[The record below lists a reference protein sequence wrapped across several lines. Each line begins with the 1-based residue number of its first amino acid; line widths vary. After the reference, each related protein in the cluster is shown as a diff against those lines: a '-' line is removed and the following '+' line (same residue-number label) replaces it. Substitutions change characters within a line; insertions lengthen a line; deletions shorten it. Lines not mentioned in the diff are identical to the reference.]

1 MKNIFYQAQLY
12 YFLSL
17 KHLYPMN
24 YFNLLPL
31 KICFVYQFNLE
42 FINDW
47 LKNKNYK
54 MPFVFSLFYD
64 VRFSF
69 VKIVY
74 VFILFI
80 QQMIYFLVVDPTVL
94 KLYPLLKLIFYFKM
108 SKFHILF
115 PILYH
120 INIF

>member
-1 MKNIFYQAQLY
+1 
-12 YFLSL
+12 
-17 KHLYPMN
+17 
-24 YFNLLPL
+24 
-31 KICFVYQFNLE
+31 
-42 FINDW
+42 
-47 LKNKNYK
+47 